1 MNTRNWRFEG
11 SMKTAKILLIMGA
24 VNAFLAVT
32 FGAFGAHALKARLSA
47 DMQAVYQTAVQY
59 HFYHALGLL
68 LIGVVALNIPSAEST
83 KWAGRLMILGIVL
96 FSGSLYVL
104 SITGVRWL
112 GAITPLGGLSFLIAW
127 ALLALGV
134 LRMRS
139 AHAADAG

>member
-1 MNTRNWRFEG
+1 
-11 SMKTAKILLIMGA
+11 MKTAKILLIMGA

-68 LIGVVALNIPSAEST
+68 LIGVVALNIPSAEFT

-127 ALLALGV
+127 ALLAVGI

-139 AHAADAG
+139 AHAAAAG